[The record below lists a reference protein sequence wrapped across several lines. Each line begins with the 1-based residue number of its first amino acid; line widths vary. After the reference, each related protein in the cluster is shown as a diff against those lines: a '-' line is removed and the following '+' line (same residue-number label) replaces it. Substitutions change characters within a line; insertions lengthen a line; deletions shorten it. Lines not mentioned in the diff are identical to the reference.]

1 MELSD
6 ISALFL
12 RDLDRLSE
20 EIQQFQDTSNIW
32 KKTGAVTNTSGNL
45 CLHINGNL
53 NHFIG
58 ATLGDTGYVRHRELE
73 FSDRDV
79 PVAALVNM
87 TRETAE
93 MVAKVFKTMN
103 EEMLEKTYPLKVFG
117 DAMSTNYFLIHLFG
131 HLNYHLGQINYL
143 RRILEHA

>member
-1 MELSD
+1 MEAND
-6 ISALFL
+6 ISILFQ

-20 EIQQFQDTSNIW
+20 EIQQFKDTSNIW
-32 KKTGAVTNTSGNL
+32 KRTGSITNTSGNL

-58 ATLGDTGYVRHRELE
+58 AILGDTGYVRHRDLE

-79 PVAALVNM
+79 PVAAMVKM
-87 TRETAE
+87 TGETAE
-93 MVAKVFKTMN
+93 MVAKVLKTMDG
-103 EEMLEKTYPLKVFG
+103 EMLKKTYPLKVFG
-117 DAMSTNYFLIHLFG
+117 EVMSTNYFLIHLYG

-143 RRILEHA
+143 RRIFEHA